1 MKMSSAETV
10 VIAGAGNLAQ
20 YLVEELIDDAKYR
33 VAVISRSSRPSL
45 DALGVDIRIVKE
57 YSRESVLPILDSL
70 PKTRALISTLRSN
83 DPTVYTPLHEALLS
97 ACRDSKTCKRFI
109 PSEFLGNTRDY
120 ETIPRGIYRARRD
133 FRAILT
139 SQKDVTFSFVNL
151 GWLADYFV
159 QAPGSYKTYIRP
171 FPQGWPI
178 DLEKRTVRVIGTGD
192 EPIGW
197 TATRD
202 MARAVVALIPHD
214 DWPEYAWVYGELGTW
229 NQAIQK
235 VEKFYGIELQVFS
248 GALPPICSLH

>member
-1 MKMSSAETV
+1 MSSAETV
-10 VIAGAGNLAQ
+10 VVAGAGNLAQ
-20 YLVEELIDDAKYR
+20 YLVEEFIADGKYH

-45 DALGVDIRIVKE
+45 DALGVEVQIVKE
-57 YSRESVLPILDSL
+57 YSREAVLPILDSF
-70 PKTRALISTLRSN
+70 KTRVLISTLHTD
-83 DPTVYTPLHEALLS
+83 DPTAYTSLHEALLF
-97 ACRDSKTCKRFI
+97 ACRDSKSCKRFI

-120 ETIPRGIYRARRD
+120 AVPRGIYRARSA
-133 FRAILT
+133 FRSVLF
-139 SQKDVTFSFVNL
+139 SQKDVTFTFVNP

-159 QAPGSYKTYIRP
+159 QTPGSHKTYIRP

-214 DWPEYAWVYGELGTW
+214 DWPEYTWVYGELGTW

-248 GALPPICSLH
+248 GALPPPICSLH